1 MSRIFSLKDQ
11 KPVAK
16 GRMRYVYPHPHD
28 PRLVIKVIR
37 PDVIDERW
45 GSGQAWYKARRR
57 FGQYISYMREIGEY
71 IATYQKYGYSLP
83 FTQKVV
89 GLAETDLGLGLVLE
103 AIRDSNGNLAPSLP
117 TLIERGQFNDE
128 AKAALETFIQQVLD
142 SNVIVA
148 DLHGGNIVYAC
159 DDEGAHHFIMIDGLG
174 LSNILPLKSIFP
186 SLNRKSKLRHILR
199 LRSRMA
205 EKLRQTGY

>member
-1 MSRIFSLKDQ
+1 MSRIIPLKDQ

-16 GRMRYVYPHPHD
+16 GRMRFVYPHPHD
-28 PRLVIKVIR
+28 PRLIIKVIR

-45 GSGQAWYKARRR
+45 GSGQSWYKARRR

-71 IATYQKYGYSLP
+71 IATYNRDGSSLA

-103 AIRDSNGNLAPSLP
+103 AVLDSNGNLAPSLP
-117 TLIERGQFNDE
+117 TLIDRGLFNDE
-128 AKAALETFIQQVLD
+128 AKAALEIFIQQVLD
-142 SNVIVA
+142 SDVIVA

-159 DDEGAHHFIMIDGLG
+159 NAEGLHHFIMIDGLG
-174 LSNILPLKSIFP
+174 LSNILPLKCVFP
-186 SLNRKSKLRHILR
+186 SLNRRSKLRHILR
-199 LRSRMA
+199 LRKRLA
-205 EKLRQTGY
+205 DKLKQAGY